1 MRVGRSRILSAALAF
16 TTAVGL
22 VAVASSVPSVAAT
35 PALNWQPCATA
46 PDFQCAT
53 MQVPLDYDSPN
64 GTQIGIA
71 VSRHL
76 ATDPAHRIGSLV
88 FNPGGPGGAGASG
101 LPHLYAL
108 FTPATRARFD
118 VVSFDPRGIGDSDQ
132 LQCFDTPEQ
141 EAALLAQAPTGFPVG
156 PQETQQWINTY
167 AQFDQACAQHGGPIQ
182 FHMSTAN
189 VARDMDRLRAGL
201 GENKLTY
208 YGPSYGSYLGATYA
222 NMFPDRVRAIVLDGN
237 APPKEW
243 NDAQTGTV
251 LGTFLREGSHV
262 GSEIA
267 LRMMLRQCGQVG
279 TDRCAFSAGSPQAT
293 LAKYRALLQRLRAN
307 PVTFSGLSFT
317 YAVTVLLVQGYLTVQ
332 NEIVGPVSWKDL
344 ANLLQ
349 ALQVL
354 TSPTPAARTA
364 VPAKAVP
371 AKAKAIAAPLLPGPL
386 SGRLSPALSGS
397 FGPQLLE
404 GQLGVYCSE
413 SPNPRDPNSYSL
425 QARIGDLVA
434 PDGFGS
440 VWAWVAEPC
449 AQWQARDADRYTGP
463 FNKPTVPLLV
473 IGTVGDPS
481 TPYFASVEMAQ
492 ELANT
497 RLLTETGGGHT
508 ALLNKS
514 DCADGYID
522 SYLATGALPP
532 VGTVC
537 AQNQQ
542 PF

>member
-1 MRVGRSRILSAALAF
+1 MV
-16 TTAVGL
+16 
-22 VAVASSVPSVAAT
+22 
-35 PALNWQPCATA
+35 
-46 PDFQCAT
+46 
-53 MQVPLDYDSPN
+53 Y
-64 GTQIGIA
+64 
-71 VSRHL
+71 
-76 ATDPAHRIGSLV
+76 
-88 FNPGGPGGAGASG
+88 NPGGPGGAGTAS
-101 LPHLYAL
+101 LPLVYPL
-108 FTPATRARFD
+108 FTPLTRARFD
-118 VVSFDPRGIGDSDQ
+118 VVTLDPRGIGDSAQ

-141 EAALLAQAPTGFPVG
+141 EAALLAHAPLGFPVG
-156 PQETQQWINTY
+156 AQQTQQWIETY

-182 FHMSTAN
+182 YHMSTAN
-189 VARDMDRLRAGL
+189 VARDMDRLRAAL

-222 NMFPDRVRAIVLDGN
+222 NMFPHRIRAIILDGN
-237 APPKEW
+237 VPPVQW
-243 NDAQTGTV
+243 NDTRIGAV

-262 GSEIA
+262 GSETA
-267 LRMMLRQCGQVG
+267 LQMMLRKCGQVG

-293 LAKYRALLQRLRAN
+293 LAKYRALLYRLRAN
-307 PVTFSGLSFT
+307 PVTLGGQSFT
-317 YAVTVLLVQGYLTVQ
+317 YAFTTELVVGYLAVQ
-332 NEIVGPVSWKDL
+332 NRILGLPVSWKDL
-344 ANLLQ
+344 ADLLQ
-349 ALQVL
+349 TLQTL
-354 TSPTPAARTA
+354 TSPGQATRATLPAD
-364 VPAKAVP
+364 V
-371 AKAKAIAAPLLPGPL
+371 KAITAAALPGAL
-386 SGRLSPALSGS
+386 SGRLSPALSGN

-404 GQLGVYCSE
+404 GELGVYCSE

-425 QARIGDLVA
+425 QAKIGDLLA

-473 IGTVGDPS
+473 IGILGDPNA
-481 TPYFASVEMAQ
+481 PYFASVEMSH

-508 ALLNKS
+508 ALENKS
-514 DCADGYID
+514 DCTDGYID

-537 AQNQQ
+537 GQNQQ